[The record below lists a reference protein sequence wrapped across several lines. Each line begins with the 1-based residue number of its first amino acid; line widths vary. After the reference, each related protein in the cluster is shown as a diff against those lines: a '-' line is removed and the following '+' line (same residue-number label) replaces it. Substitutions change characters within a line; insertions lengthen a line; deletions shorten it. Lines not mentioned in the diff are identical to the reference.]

1 MNHCNCSFFFSFNKT
16 KNLGLIAKLSRRKR
30 EHKTGNQDYYTKKVQ
45 KKKLDATH
53 RSLSHSPSLSPRPL
67 RTCVKRVQWKKYTIK
82 KNRKGGE
89 RTQDLSHCERRRRPW
104 EEEPS
109 CEKKLL
115 LALGTCKRRK
125 SAIQAG
131 IVKKMLQ
138 TKFLKKTTT
147 TTEARSFSFWWD
159 TETETRESL
168 ERKEERRH
176 KMHISRSAMDLQREA
191 YRRAK
196 WKGEQKAGRKAKAG
210 LARR

>member
-1 MNHCNCSFFFSFNKT
+1 MNHFNCSFFLVSIKQKT
-16 KNLGLIAKLSRRKR
+16 LGLIAKLSRRKR

-53 RSLSHSPSLSPRPL
+53 LSLSHSPSLSPRPL
-67 RTCVKRVQWKKYTIK
+67 RTCVKRVQGKKHTIK
-82 KNRKGGE
+82 TNRKGGE
-89 RTQDLSHCERRRRPW
+89 RTQDLSHCQRRRRPW

-109 CEKKLL
+109 SEKKLL
-115 LALGTCKRRK
+115 LALGTCKQRK
-125 SAIQAG
+125 SAIQAE
-131 IVKKMLQ
+131 ILNKMLQ

-147 TTEARSFSFWWD
+147 DARSFSFWWE

-168 ERKEERRH
+168 QRKEERKH
-176 KMHISRSAMDLQREA
+176 KMHISRSARDLRREA

-196 WKGEQKAGRKAKAG
+196 WKGEQKRGRKATAG